1 MPKVIQ
7 TRSLL
12 TVHIVME
19 GITAILMATL
29 PVYRKW
35 IRKIKTSIEV
45 EENAEME
52 AIDISG
58 E

>member
-1 MPKVIQ
+1 MPKVLQ
-7 TRSLL
+7 TRSILIAHVVMIGIAALL
-12 TVHIVME
+12 T
-19 GITAILMATL
+19 ATL

-35 IRKIKTSIEV
+35 IRKINTSIEIA
-45 EENAEME
+45 ENVEME